1 MNQKT
6 YEKLIPVIVGQWR
19 TGVYSIRDLA
29 KKHDVSVGFI
39 AKHTAKIEKDGLAV
53 VNAGIQYKQ
62 GLAENDEHF
71 VDAVQDVVE
80 EHTRHKVFFNNAT
93 IKNVSVMMGKL
104 NDDTTI
110 AEHRIVQA
118 ALLAGKETV
127 LGKVPETAVQVN
139 LSSKSCVQMTRE
151 ELETVARGENVVDV
165 LRQHNRIKQ
174 A

>member
-80 EHTRHKVFFNNAT
+80 EHTKNIMFFNKVA
-93 IKNVSVMMGKL
+93 IKNVSEAMATKCENQ
-104 NDDTTI
+104 NDYKARADTI
-110 AEHRIVQA
+110 
-118 ALLAGKETV
+118 LKGKETV
-127 LGKVPETAVQVN
+127 LGKVPDTAVQVN
-139 LSSKSCVQMTRE
+139 VSSQKPYVEMTRE
-151 ELETVARGENVVDV
+151 ELMEIIRGGNVVDV
-165 LRQHNRIKQ
+165 LRQHGRIKQ